1 MSTNLVKAVNLS
13 VCKLY
18 SVIKNV
24 GLVCFLATNS
34 HSFATATAFYTL
46 FDVTLQFAERLRR
59 IMTHYVTLSL
69 WMHALSPDG
78 GWLVQLSVDCVYIDL
93 LYRQHCAK
101 RKPAGI

>member
-1 MSTNLVKAVNLS
+1 MSTNLVKAVNLF

-46 FDVTLQFAERLRR
+46 FHVTLQFAERSRR
-59 IMTHYVTLSL
+59 IKAKYHYASWFGASSVLASVMEFGFNDALCYAFFVDARLVT
-69 WMHALSPDG
+69 
-78 GWLVQLSVDCVYIDL
+78 
-93 LYRQHCAK
+93 
-101 RKPAGI
+101 